1 MERVLHHESWQHAG
15 EDQRMNSIQQTPGEP
30 GDGKVALHIR
40 LTESGCYNFICM
52 AEPFK
57 T

>member
-40 LTESGCYNFICM
+40 LTKSGCYNFICM